1 MKVKKKVFDQLK
13 SCLGPSYKNPQ
24 QAEII
29 NSIVGPELRYAGDFF
44 GIFLHESY
52 WTEPDEYDVYDVF
65 EGLYWT
71 EDEVALAKRDEKYH
85 KDGIL
90 STEERDALRSHVMDR
105 AADELGFTSNILTF
119 RIEYQKQHVVVF
131 TQDDGDP
138 RDSEYSVTLVGVFK
152 TEDEAV
158 KTLYSDGVF
167 C

>member
-1 MKVKKKVFDQLK
+1 
-13 SCLGPSYKNPQ
+13 
-24 QAEII
+24 
-29 NSIVGPELRYAGDFF
+29 
-44 GIFLHESY
+44 LHESY

-65 EGLYWT
+65 ERLYWT